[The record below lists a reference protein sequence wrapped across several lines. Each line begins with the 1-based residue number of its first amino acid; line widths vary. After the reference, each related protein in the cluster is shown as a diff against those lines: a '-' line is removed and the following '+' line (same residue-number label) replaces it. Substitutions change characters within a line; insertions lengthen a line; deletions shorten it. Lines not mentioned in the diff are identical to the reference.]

1 MQLAKSL
8 QNIKPSYIREILS
21 VANSQDIISLAG
33 GLPDQASFPLS
44 LMQDSLSNLTNYL
57 HYFNTEVQQDMRHCL
72 STLSNAYQLPSS
84 HEGDRLYWLTTRLRP
99 YCESIYK
106 P

>member
-1 MQLAKSL
+1 MKLAKSL

-44 LMQDSLSNLTNYL
+44 LMQT
-57 HYFNTEVQQDMRHCL
+57 H
-72 STLSNAYQLPSS
+72 
-84 HEGDRLYWLTTRLRP
+84 
-99 YCESIYK
+99 
-106 P
+106 